1 MVMMNDKAAQ
11 DGLDIGAK
19 LRFARLGQNL
29 SLRDLAHRADVSAS
43 LLSQI
48 ENGKANPSVR
58 SLHSIADALSL
69 PIDYFFPDKPDK
81 EVNAAAASLPDH
93 FEKLTPSELRAGQAA
108 ALVGTSTFSFAD
120 EDHKSKGPVLR
131 ADARPTIELEC
142 GVTWSRLTPGPEAAA
157 EYLFICY
164 EVGATSGARMS
175 HHTGRE
181 FGFILQGEL
190 FLELGFEQYQLKP
203 GDSVIFDSATPH
215 RLTNTGQVPVQAM
228 WIILNQT

>member
-1 MVMMNDKAAQ
+1 MMSEKAAQ

-19 LRFARLGQNL
+19 LRSARLGQNL
-29 SLRDLAHRADVSAS
+29 SLRDLAQRAEVSAS
-43 LLSQI
+43 LISQI

-69 PIDYFFPDKPDK
+69 PVDYFFPDKPDR
-81 EVNAAAASLPDH
+81 EDGPAAAAPPPDH

-108 ALVGTSTFSFAD
+108 ALIGASTFSFAD
-120 EDHKSKGPVLR
+120 EDRTSTGPVLR
-131 ADARPTIELEC
+131 AEARPTIELEC
-142 GVTWSRLTPGPEAAA
+142 GVTWSRLTPGPEATA
-157 EYLFICY
+157 EYIFICY

-181 FGFILQGEL
+181 FGFILEGEL
-190 FLELGFEQYQLKP
+190 LLELGFEQYHLKP

-215 RLTNTGQVPVQAM
+215 RLTNTGQVPMRAM
-228 WIILNQT
+228 WVIFNYK